1 MFDRVKSFTGRTLA
15 KTKTVAVAGALA
27 VATVTGAASAQE
39 GGEPFTASDLG
50 EIVFALTPD
59 SVAGEIGAAG
69 ATMLGLWAV
78 WAIGFKLL
86 KKFIRRMG
94 STV

>member
-1 MFDRVKSFTGRTLA
+1 MFQTLKSLTGRTLA
-15 KTKTVAVAGALA
+15 NPKAMLAAGAIALATTTGSALA
-27 VATVTGAASAQE
+27 VDPYVPTDVG
-39 GGEPFTASDLG
+39 D
-50 EIVFALTPD
+50 IVFALTPE
-59 SVAGEIGAAG
+59 SIAVGVGTAG

-86 KKFIRRMG
+86 RKFIRRMG